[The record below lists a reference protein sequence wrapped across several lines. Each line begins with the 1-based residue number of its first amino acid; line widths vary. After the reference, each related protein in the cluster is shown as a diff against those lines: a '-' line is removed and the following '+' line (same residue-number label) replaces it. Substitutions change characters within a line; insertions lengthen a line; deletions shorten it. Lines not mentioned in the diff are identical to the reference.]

1 MRYLRMF
8 TNAIVAGALGAACVF
23 LVILQLNPSLR
34 LGPITLVP
42 LSVGIGAYYTISLT
56 ALAYLVL
63 VVRRVL
69 GREGFS
75 PAWIS
80 VRVITWLCAV
90 STAAGALIMWANVGT
105 FRLVLEPATVRGMT
119 QGAIV
124 LAAAAAL
131 LTLAGIAQRYG
142 GPRRVWAAVVATVA
156 FSSIVVTIALRGGGS
171 LPPLDS
177 KPLSVMLEASTAHPS
192 GRVWMV
198 ALDAASLDVITS
210 AAQSGKL
217 PNFGRILDA
226 GALVHLATIH
236 PTSPEAV
243 WAAVATGK
251 LPQKNGV
258 RSPALYRLPRS
269 PASEAVQL
277 LPDFCFASG
286 LVRFGILEEESRTSA
301 SIRSSPLWSIL
312 SSVGTSLALLNW
324 PLTYPAPPV
333 LGYVVSDRFAR
344 LAQAPA
350 ATDAPPLLYP
360 PDIGAEAARVLDQ
373 WRDAPQSAPSGA
385 ADISDRHRM
394 ASEIDQLYDRIF
406 QSLRRDRPAQVSIV
420 RYQSLD
426 QIGHYFLRYAR
437 PSRFGDVTDEE
448 RRLFGDVLV
457 AHYALVD
464 AAIGR
469 AIAALGPADLLLVV
483 SGYGMEPLGFGK
495 RVLERLI
502 GDPDI
507 SGSHEGAPDGFLM
520 AYGEPVAKTPQVGR
534 ASVVDVLPTLLYFL
548 GLPVGRDMDG
558 YVRTDVFS
566 RSFTDD
572 RPITF
577 IPSYDR

>member
-8 TNAIVAGALGAACVF
+8 TNAIVAGALGAAYVF

-34 LGPITLVP
+34 LRPITLAA
-42 LSVGIGAYYTISLT
+42 LALGAGAYYTIGLT
-56 ALAYLVL
+56 ALVYLVL

-90 STAAGALIMWANVGT
+90 STAAGALIMWTNVGT

-119 QGAIV
+119 EGAIV

-142 GPRRVWAAVVATVA
+142 GPRRVWAGVLCAVA

-171 LPPLDS
+171 LTPIESLPP
-177 KPLSVMLEASTAHPS
+177 SVLLEASTAQPS
-192 GRVWMV
+192 GRVWMI
-198 ALDAASLDVITS
+198 ALDAASLDVVTS

-217 PNFGRILDA
+217 PNFGRILDE
-226 GALVHLATIH
+226 GAIVHLATIH

-258 RSPALYRLPRS
+258 RSPALYRLPLA
-269 PASEAVQL
+269 PTSEAVQL

-286 LVRFGILEEESRTSA
+286 LVRFGILEEEPRTSA
-301 SIRSSPLWSIL
+301 SFRSSPLWSIL
-312 SSVGTSLALLNW
+312 RSVGTSVALLDW

-333 LGYVVSDRFAR
+333 LGYVISDRFAR
-344 LAQAPA
+344 PA
-350 ATDAPPLLYP
+350 RASAAADGPRLLYP
-360 PDIGAEAARVLDQ
+360 PDIEAEAARVLDQ
-373 WRDAPQSAPSGA
+373 WRDEPPAVPPGAPG
-385 ADISDRHRM
+385 IGDRHRM
-394 ASEIDQLYDRIF
+394 AAHVDRLYDRLF

-437 PSRFGDVTDEE
+437 PSRFGDVSDEE
-448 RRLFGDVLV
+448 RRLLGDVLV

-520 AYGEPVAKTPQVGR
+520 AYGEPVAKTAQVGR

-566 RSFTDD
+566 RPFTAD
-572 RPITF
+572 RPITY
-577 IPSYDR
+577 IPTYDR

>member
-8 TNAIVAGALGAACVF
+8 TNAVVAGALGAAYVL
-23 LVILQLNPSLR
+23 LVILQLNPSLH
-34 LGPITLVP
+34 LSPITLVP
-42 LSVGIGAYYTISLT
+42 LAVGIGAYYTISLT
-56 ALAYLVL
+56 ALAYLAL
-63 VVRRVL
+63 VARRML

-90 STAAGALIMWANVGT
+90 STAAGALIMWTNVGT
-105 FRLVLEPATVRGMT
+105 FQLVLEPATVRGMT

-142 GPRRVWAAVVATVA
+142 GARRAWAAVLATVA
-156 FSSIVVTIALRGGGS
+156 FSSIVVTIALRDGGS
-171 LPPLDS
+171 LPPLEP
-177 KPLSVMLEASTAHPS
+177 KPLSVMLEAPKAHPS
-192 GRVWMV
+192 GRVWMI
-198 ALDAASLDVITS
+198 ALDAASLDLVTS

-226 GALVHLATIH
+226 GAVVHLATIH

-258 RSPALYRLPRS
+258 RSPALYRLS
-269 PASEAVQL
+269 LAPASEAVQL

-286 LVRFGILEEESRTSA
+286 LVRFGILDEESRTSA

-312 SSVGTSLALLNW
+312 SSVGTSVALLNW
-324 PLTYPAPPV
+324 PLTYPAPAV

-344 LAQAPA
+344 PAQAPA
-350 ATDAPPLLYP
+350 ATDGSPLLYP
-360 PDIGAEAARVLDQ
+360 PDAEAEAARALDE
-373 WRDAPQSAPSGA
+373 WRDERPTPPPGA

-394 ASEIDQLYDRIF
+394 ASRVDQLYDRIF
-406 QSLRRDRPAQVSIV
+406 LSLRRDRPAQVSIV

-437 PSRFGDVTDEE
+437 PSGFGDVSDEE

-483 SGYGMEPLGFGK
+483 SGYGMEPLGLGK

-520 AYGEPVAKTPQVGR
+520 AYGEPVAKTAQVGR

-558 YVRTDVFS
+558 YVRTDLFS
-566 RSFTDD
+566 RSFTADQ
-572 RPITF
+572 PITY
-577 IPSYDR
+577 IPTYDR